1 MTTTCSDYARAVNS
15 SPTTPGR
22 GSSPEGL
29 FEQSQRTPG
38 RQGAALDGGRPRAPG
53 FSGSLTERTSQ
64 VSSAEISTAMVPALG
79 DQTDQ
84 LTGLLEIL
92 GVRRLDQH
100 A

>member
-1 MTTTCSDYARAVNS
+1 
-15 SPTTPGR
+15 
-22 GSSPEGL
+22 
-29 FEQSQRTPG
+29 
-38 RQGAALDGGRPRAPG
+38 
-53 FSGSLTERTSQ
+53 LTERTSQ